1 MVAVTKK
8 KIPGPTS
15 EIAAFTKKS
24 QQLKL
29 EADVLFAKGSHGEAL
44 AKYNK
49 AQQLALRGSAEFV
62 AIATNK
68 AAVYLRGGVPSQAI
82 NECDAALDA
91 QPTYKPALLR
101 RATAYEALQE
111 YTKAKTDIE
120 RALAIDSSDDSV
132 RNRLDKVKSLA
143 AKAAK
148 ASRPAGMGGAGVGK
162 QPAQK
167 YTKEQIAA
175 LRAEVLRQ
183 QAAQQAAET
192 KFTFDVT
199 YEGEVKSIQLPVS
212 LKYSDLTDSIKK
224 EFDIKT
230 HVAVKYKDFDN
241 DFITITSRMDLR
253 SALTNFAAMAEHRA
267 KESGEK
273 AETSLPVIQV
283 TAFAS
288 NTEILETPEQVQ
300 PAQLQ
305 ENDEINEDVIEID
318 EWLLSFASLF
328 RKRLGDL
335 APKEGPLELREIGL
349 EKCCEVLEETV
360 GLPESKALLVSA
372 TDKFQEAAAT
382 AIFNWG
388 NVYACNSRR
397 IIDAC
402 GSQDDDGV
410 SGSDEALMVAA
421 KLHMAEL
428 DADYEACCER
438 FAASLKIKPTYFEAP
453 ITWGQQAFERGK
465 LYHHLSSQ
473 VKGAEVKK
481 AEETAD
487 VMFALAITKYQ
498 EAMEMLPPAERDVV
512 LTEKSEES
520 NGVKA
525 QILILWGNVLY
536 EQSQV
541 KHSRSVKN
549 WKDDAVAAIAKFNE
563 AGCAKGDI
571 TRALMNHSSG
581 EWESEEAAAK
591 AAE

>member
-253 SALTNFAAMAEHRA
+253 SALTNFAAMAEHNIA
-267 KESGEK
+267 
-273 AETSLPVIQV
+273 
-283 TAFAS
+283 
-288 NTEILETPEQVQ
+288 
-300 PAQLQ
+300 
-305 ENDEINEDVIEID
+305 
-318 EWLLSFASLF
+318 
-328 RKRLGDL
+328 GD
-335 APKEGPLELREIGL
+335 
-349 EKCCEVLEETV
+349 
-360 GLPESKALLVSA
+360 
-372 TDKFQEAAAT
+372 
-382 AIFNWG
+382 
-388 NVYACNSRR
+388 
-397 IIDAC
+397 
-402 GSQDDDGV
+402 
-410 SGSDEALMVAA
+410 
-421 KLHMAEL
+421 
-428 DADYEACCER
+428 
-438 FAASLKIKPTYFEAP
+438 
-453 ITWGQQAFERGK
+453 
-465 LYHHLSSQ
+465 
-473 VKGAEVKK
+473 
-481 AEETAD
+481 
-487 VMFALAITKYQ
+487 
-498 EAMEMLPPAERDVV
+498 
-512 LTEKSEES
+512 
-520 NGVKA
+520 
-525 QILILWGNVLY
+525 
-536 EQSQV
+536 
-541 KHSRSVKN
+541 
-549 WKDDAVAAIAKFNE
+549 
-563 AGCAKGDI
+563 
-571 TRALMNHSSG
+571 
-581 EWESEEAAAK
+581 
-591 AAE
+591 